1 IFVGISTTVGAI
13 NFIVSIFK
21 MRAPGMTL
29 NRMPMFVWSVLAMAF
44 MIVFAVPALT
54 VAAGLLELDRQF
66 GTAFYVPA
74 HGGHPLLYQHLFWF
88 WGHPEVYILF
98 LPAVGMVSMM
108 IPVFSRQRLVGYT
121 WAVAA
126 FMAIA
131 FISFGVW
138 VHHMFATGVPAFAM
152 GVFSAASHVIAI
164 PSGVLYFVW
173 IATLWRGKTNWTV
186 PMLFN
191 VGFLLV
197 FLIGGLTGVMV
208 AALPFDWQATDTY
221 FVVAHFHY
229 VLNGAVVFPIFGAIY
244 YWWPKMTGKMLSESL
259 GKWSFWTMLI
269 GFNVSFF
276 PMHILGLMGMPR
288 RIYTYDDGLGWA
300 TLNVVVTIGGF
311 AFGVGTLLT
320 VVAVIRARRHGERA
334 GPNPWGA
341 DSLEWATT
349 SPPPEYNF
357 DSIPVVSSRH
367 PLWDDRP
374 LVMSSETSD
383 EATWS
388 LSRPGTVHRHNP
400 VLDGMEARP
409 SGSLGIPRPTYLP
422 VLVAAGLTIIFYG
435 MLVTATVM
443 AVIGIA
449 AAVVGIAIW
458 AWRTEGDLR

>member
-1 IFVGISTTVGAI
+1 
-13 NFIVSIFK
+13 
-21 MRAPGMTL
+21 
-29 NRMPMFVWSVLAMAF
+29 
-44 MIVFAVPALT
+44 
-54 VAAGLLELDRQF
+54 
-66 GTAFYVPA
+66 
-74 HGGHPLLYQHLFWF
+74 
-88 WGHPEVYILF
+88 
-98 LPAVGMVSMM
+98 
-108 IPVFSRQRLVGYT
+108 
-121 WAVAA
+121 
-126 FMAIA
+126 
-131 FISFGVW
+131 
-138 VHHMFATGVPAFAM
+138 
-152 GVFSAASHVIAI
+152 
-164 PSGVLYFVW
+164 
-173 IATLWRGKTNWTV
+173 
-186 PMLFN
+186 
-191 VGFLLV
+191 
-197 FLIGGLTGVMV
+197 
-208 AALPFDWQATDTY
+208 
-221 FVVAHFHY
+221 
-229 VLNGAVVFPIFGAIY
+229 
-244 YWWPKMTGKMLSESL
+244 
-259 GKWSFWTMLI
+259 
-269 GFNVSFF
+269 
-276 PMHILGLMGMPR
+276 
-288 RIYTYDDGLGWA
+288 
-300 TLNVVVTIGGF
+300 LNVVVTIGGF